1 MNVVII
7 SAPGAKAAYFAR
19 VGDELYDAVVK
30 GIRLDTVTFVQIAA
44 GLDSKAPREIV
55 RKVRANS
62 GGDK

>member
-30 GIRLDTVTFVQIAA
+30 NIKLDTVTFALTA
-44 GLDSKAPREIV
+44 SGADPKAPREIV
-55 RKVRANS
+55 RRVRPNP
-62 GGDK
+62 GENK